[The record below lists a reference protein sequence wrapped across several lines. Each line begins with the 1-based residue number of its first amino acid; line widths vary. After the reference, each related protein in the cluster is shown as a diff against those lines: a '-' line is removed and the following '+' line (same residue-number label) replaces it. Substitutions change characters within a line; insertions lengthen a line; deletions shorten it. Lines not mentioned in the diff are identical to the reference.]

1 MPTRSLLYLSL
12 LLLGGWLAS
21 ACAGTNRTD
30 HRGRSQGRWRTYYD
44 EAARAQPF
52 TAGRYR
58 HGRPVGTF
66 RYYGPTGALAQTERY
81 GRQGFCEVT
90 YWYPG
95 GQVERRGHAQWM
107 TGAKGARFYWFG
119 PWTRYTEAGQVR
131 AVETYTNGSHT
142 ATDVY
147 QNGRLTTTEVYQ
159 DGRLV
164 ETRPV
169 Q

>member
-1 MPTRSLLYLSL
+1 MRCRSLLLLSL
-12 LLLGGWLAS
+12 LLCG
-21 ACAGTNRTD
+21 ACASNRPAANRTD
-30 HRGRSQGRWRTYYD
+30 RHGRSQGRWRTYYD
-44 EAARAQPF
+44 EAARTQPF

-81 GRQGFCEVT
+81 GREGYCEVT

-95 GQVERRGHAQWM
+95 GQVERRGKAQWL

-119 PWTRYTEAGQVR
+119 PWTRYTETGQVR

-147 QNGRLTTTEVYQ
+147 QAGRLTTTEIYKNGQ
-159 DGRLV
+159 LI